1 MNVEGHMRWSPVSKP
16 RTQRCSLWC
25 AIVVLALSTFS
36 FLPGSAMAQA
46 PELLTELPS
55 NQLRA
60 ATPDQTAMIDKLRQR
75 PTTQSLNLVRVDIN
89 ALRGESVRLSIPNSP
104 AL

>member
-1 MNVEGHMRWSPVSKP
+1 MRASPK
-16 RTQRCSLWC
+16 RCSLM
-25 AIVVLALSTFS
+25 LAAALLSWSPS
-36 FLPGSAMAQA
+36 FLLPGPAMAQA

-55 NQLRA
+55 NQLRD

-104 AL
+104 ALTFARRSE